1 MGLLNIKDLWV
12 QYGKLI
18 ALHNFSIDVE
28 QGATVAIIGANG
40 AGKSTLLR
48 AISGLIKR
56 MKGEIYFDGVSTDHM
71 KPHEVVRAG
80 LSYCPQEEKTFPG
93 LTVSENL
100 SLGAYARRDPEGIK
114 RDLDRIYGLFPVLS
128 LRKRQSAGS
137 LSGGEQQMLALGQ
150 ALMKNTKLLLLDE
163 PSTGLGPMVVNEVG
177 KVLQGVRSEGMTVVL
192 VEQNCTLA
200 FQQAD
205 EVYVLE
211 QGETRLKGTVA
222 EMQGNPYVREAYL
235 GI

>member
-1 MGLLNIKDLWV
+1 MGLLNVKDLWV
-12 QYGKLI
+12 QYGKLT
-18 ALHNFSIDVE
+18 ALRNFSIDVE
-28 QGATVAIIGANG
+28 SGATVAIIGSNG
-40 AGKSTLLR
+40 AGKTTLLR

-56 MKGEIYFDGVSTDHM
+56 MKGEIYFDGVSTGQM

-80 LSYCPQEEKTFPG
+80 LAYCPQEEKTFPG

-100 SLGAYARRDPEGIK
+100 SLGAYSRRDPEGIK
-114 RDLDRIYGLFPVLS
+114 RDLDRIYGFFPVLS
-128 LRKRQSAGS
+128 QRKQQRAGS
-137 LSGGEQQMLALGQ
+137 LSGGEQQMLALAQ
-150 ALMKNTKLLLLDE
+150 ALMKNPRLLLLDE
-163 PSTGLGPMVVNEVG
+163 PSTGLGPKVINEVG

-205 EVYVLE
+205 QIYVLE
-211 QGETRLKGTVA
+211 QGETRLKGNAA
-222 EMQGNPYVREAYL
+222 EMQSNPYVREAYL

>member
-18 ALHNFSIDVE
+18 ALHNFSIDVK

-56 MKGEIYFDGVSTDHM
+56 MKGEIYFDGVSTDQM

-100 SLGAYARRDPEGIK
+100 SLGAYARRDPEDIQ
-114 RDLDRIYGLFPVLS
+114 RDLDRIC
-128 LRKRQSAGS
+128 
-137 LSGGEQQMLALGQ
+137 GGEQQMLALGQ

>member
-1 MGLLNIKDLWV
+1 MGILNIKDLWV

-18 ALHNFSIDVE
+18 ALRNFSIDVE

-48 AISGLIKR
+48 AISGLIQR
-56 MKGEIYFDGVSTDHM
+56 MKGEIYFDGVSMEHM

-80 LSYCPQEEKTFPG
+80 ISLCPQDVKTFPG

-100 SLGAYARRDPEGIK
+100 SLAVYSRSDPDGIK
-114 RDLDRIYGLFPVLS
+114 RDFDKIYEYFPVLS
-128 LRKRQSAGS
+128 LRKQQRAGS
-137 LSGGEQQMLALGQ
+137 LSGGEQQMLALAQ

-163 PSTGLGPMVVNEVG
+163 PSTGLGPKVIDEVG
-177 KVLQGVRSEGMTVVL
+177 KVLQKVRSEGMTVVL

-211 QGETRLKGTVA
+211 RGEIRLKGTVA
-222 EMQGNPYVREAYL
+222 EMQSNPYVREAYL
-235 GI
+235 GL

>member
-1 MGLLNIKDLWV
+1 MGLLNVKDLWV

-18 ALHNFSIDVE
+18 ALRNFSIDVE
-28 QGATVAIIGANG
+28 RGATVAIIGSNG

-56 MKGEIYFDGVSTDHM
+56 MKGEIYFDGVSTEHM
-71 KPHEVVRAG
+71 RSHEVVRAG
-80 LSYCPQEEKTFPG
+80 LSYCPQEGKTFPG

-100 SLGAYARRDPEGIK
+100 SLGAYTRRDPEGIK
-114 RDLDRIYGLFPVLS
+114 RDLERIYNLFPVLS

-150 ALMKNTKLLLLDE
+150 ALMKNTRLLLLDE

-200 FQQAD
+200 FQQANAI
-205 EVYVLE
+205 YVLE
-211 QGETRLKGTVA
+211 RGETRLQGNVA
-222 EMQGNPYVREAYL
+222 EMRNNPYVREAYL